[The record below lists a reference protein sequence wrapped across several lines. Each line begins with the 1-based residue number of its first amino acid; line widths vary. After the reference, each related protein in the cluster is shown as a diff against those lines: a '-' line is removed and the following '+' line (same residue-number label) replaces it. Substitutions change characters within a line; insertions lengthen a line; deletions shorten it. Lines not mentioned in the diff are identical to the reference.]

1 MALLNSIVTIGS
13 ITTVSRVF
21 GFFRDILIAATLGA
35 GVMAD
40 VFFVAFKFPNLFRR
54 LFAEGAFS
62 MAFVP
67 IFAGILEEEGKG
79 KAKEFADQAMGV
91 LISGLLVLVI
101 VMEIAM
107 PWVMR
112 AFAPGFLDD
121 PRKFDLAV
129 ELTRITFPYI
139 LLISLVSLFA
149 GVLNSFGRFAAA
161 AATPILLNVCLIGA
175 LLFWAPISK
184 NPGHTLAWATFL
196 AGFVQFFWI
205 AFYCGKNGIWFCRP
219 IFTFSKNVR
228 LLLVRALPVALGA
241 GIYQINLLVDTII
254 ASFLPEGSISYLFF
268 ADRVNQLPL
277 GVVGVAVGTALLPL
291 LSRQIRAG
299 DEVAAQNSQ
308 NRAVEFSILMALPAA
323 CALFLMADPVV
334 KVLFQRGMF
343 GDTQASATAAA
354 LSIFALGLPA
364 YVLIKSL
371 APGFFG
377 RGDTVTP
384 VKIAAVAMI
393 FNVILSVILMK
404 FYLHV
409 GIAIAT
415 TSASWLNACVMAFIL
430 YKRGHF
436 IFDDRLKSRMP
447 RTLFASIGMSLALYL
462 ALAKLAPWLGSGVEL
477 ERAFA
482 MALLIA
488 GGIAIFG
495 ALALISGAVERSDVK
510 CLY

>member
-1 MALLNSIVTIGS
+1 MALLRSIATVGS
-13 ITTVSRVF
+13 MTMVSRVF
-21 GFFRDILIAATLGA
+21 GFARDILIAANLGA
-35 GVMAD
+35 GMAAD

-67 IFAGILEEEGKG
+67 IFAGILEEEGKA
-79 KAKEFADQAMGV
+79 KAKEFADQAMGI
-91 LISGLLVLVI
+91 LLSGLLVLVI
-101 VMEIAM
+101 ILEITM
-107 PWVMR
+107 PWAMR
-112 AFAPGFLDD
+112 VFAPGFLDD

-149 GVLNSFGRFAAA
+149 GVLNSFGKFAAA
-161 AATPILLNVCLIGA
+161 AATPILLNLSLIGA
-175 LLFWAPISK
+175 LLFWAPMSK
-184 NPGHTLAWATFL
+184 SPGHTLAWAIFL
-196 AGFVQFFWI
+196 AGFVQLFWI
-205 AFYCGKNGIWFCRP
+205 AFHCGKNGIWICRP
-219 IFTFSKNVR
+219 ILAFSENVR

-291 LSRQIRAG
+291 LSRQIKAG

-308 NRAVEFSILMALPAA
+308 NRAVEFSILLSAPAA
-323 CALFLMADPVV
+323 CALFVMADPVV
-334 KVLFQRGMF
+334 KVLFQRGAF
-343 GDTQASATAAA
+343 GDIQTSATAAA
-354 LSIFALGLPA
+354 LAMFALGLPA

-377 RGDTVTP
+377 RGDTATP

-393 FNVILSVILMK
+393 VNVVLSVILMN

-409 GIAIAT
+409 GIAMAT
-415 TSASWLNACVMAFIL
+415 TASSWLNASVMMFIL

-436 IFDDRLKSRMP
+436 VFDDRLKNRIP
-447 RTLFASIGMSLALYL
+447 RTLFASTGMSLALYL
-462 ALAKLAPWLGSGVEL
+462 ALAKLAPWIGSGAEF
-477 ERAFA
+477 ERSFA
-482 MALLIA
+482 LAALVV
-488 GGIAIFG
+488 GGVASFG
-495 ALALISGAVERSDVK
+495 ALALISGAVKRRDVK
-510 CLY
+510 CLH